1 MNPEPERDPLLEFLR
16 DELHAAD
23 PREAKGMTR
32 RSRPS
37 VPRIASLAAVLLVV
51 AGAVVLGITGIPGGR
66 SDETVR
72 VAEKPSAPSLE
83 RVPAR
88 VALVEGR
95 IVLHRGGRQV
105 MLSETDSV
113 LEGDSLE
120 SDSGSAVG
128 IAYPDGTAL
137 VLDGEGRLNVRRAD
151 REEVRVG
158 LVYGTLAARVPPG
171 SREDAPLRITGSNA
185 TLTVRGTVFSVR
197 ADGGRLTEAAVSAGT
212 VEVRDDSTERTY
224 RVAGTKRLD
233 MGTWSL
239 DDGTPD
245 TSSMSRLARIT
256 DGVVVPTPQV
266 PSPGDEGQDSRA
278 LSPAE
283 RIRNALESGDLD
295 LALQLA
301 AQHGGSK
308 SLSTNL
314 AVAEAY
320 RQAGHWS
327 DAADAY
333 LAAAGSGS
341 GKRAE
346 KAMLRA
352 ADITLRKLREP
363 AKAASIIDTYLTR
376 FPQGAHLDEGLYL
389 GGVASMRS
397 GGLKKARSLFE
408 SYLAKF
414 PKGTQV
420 TQVHL
425 TLAKIYAIKMADC
438 YDAEKHIEAVKKKA
452 AGTPM
457 AAEAEKIEAKCRQG
471 GSP

>member
-1 MNPEPERDPLLEFLR
+1 MTPEPQRDPLMDFLR
-16 DELHAAD
+16 EELHRAD
-23 PREAKGMTR
+23 PQDGKGMVR
-32 RSRPS
+32 RSRLS
-37 VPRIASLAAVLLVV
+37 APRIAGLAAVLLVV
-51 AGAVVLGITGIPGGR
+51 AGGIVLSITGIPGR

-72 VAEKPSAPSLE
+72 MAEKTSAQAVE
-83 RVPAR
+83 RIPAR
-88 VALVEGR
+88 VALVDGR
-95 IVLHRGGRQV
+95 VVLHRDGRQV
-105 MLSETDSV
+105 MLSETDEV

-120 SDSGSAVG
+120 SEAGSAVG
-128 IAYPDGTAL
+128 IAWPDGTAL
-137 VLDGEGRLNVRRAD
+137 VLAGEGRLSVRRAD
-151 REEVRVG
+151 RDEVRVG

-171 SREDAPLRITGSNA
+171 ARKDSPLRITGSNA

-197 ADGGRLTEAAVSAGT
+197 AKGGRLTEAAVSAGT
-212 VEVRDDSTERTY
+212 VEVRDEHTERTF
-224 RVAGTKRLD
+224 RVPGSKRLD
-233 MGTWSL
+233 MASWSM
-239 DDGTPD
+239 DDGVPD

-256 DGVVVPTPQV
+256 DGVVVQAPPAPAGEQEQ
-266 PSPGDEGQDSRA
+266 EGHA
-278 LSPAE
+278 LTPAE
-283 RIRNALESGDLD
+283 RIRQALESGDLD

-308 SLSTNL
+308 SLPTNL

-333 LAAAGSGS
+333 LAAASSGS

-363 AKAASIIDTYLTR
+363 ARAASIIDDYLAR

-389 GGVASMRS
+389 GGVSNMKS
-397 GGLKKARSLFE
+397 GGLKKARSQFE

-438 YDAEKHIEAVKKKA
+438 TDAMKHIKAVKSKA
-452 AGTPM
+452 AGSPM
-457 AAEAEKIEAKCRQG
+457 AAEAEKIEARCKKG
-471 GSP
+471 GTP